1 MRLECGRV
9 CFISTI
15 SCLLVN
21 GSREVGLRVEPG
33 LLGWLMGGIVRA
45 HDADVLD
52 ISGSLLELLLLL
64 LLLLLPGNKMEKA
77 D

>member
-1 MRLECGRV
+1 
-9 CFISTI
+9 
-15 SCLLVN
+15 
-21 GSREVGLRVEPG
+21 
-33 LLGWLMGGIVRA
+33 MGGIARA

-52 ISGSLLELLLLL
+52 ISGSLLLL